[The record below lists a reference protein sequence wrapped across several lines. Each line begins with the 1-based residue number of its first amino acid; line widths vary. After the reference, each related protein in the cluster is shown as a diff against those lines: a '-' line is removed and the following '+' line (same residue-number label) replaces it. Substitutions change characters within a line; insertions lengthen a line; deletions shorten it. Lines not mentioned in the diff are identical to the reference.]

1 MRRKETGY
9 SKRTRL
15 RVKQSMEGKTI
26 ATKRQKDKTIG
37 KNTQKEEKFRIGLF
51 IKCGEDR
58 KSTHRGSITFVT
70 DTQIDTIFYEQRT

>member
-1 MRRKETGY
+1 M
-9 SKRTRL
+9 
-15 RVKQSMEGKTI
+15 KQNKGGKTI
-26 ATKRQKDKTIG
+26 AAKRQKDKTIG
-37 KNTQKEEKFRIGLF
+37 KIRKKKRNTEIGLF